1 MVAIVLGT
9 GFEEVEALTAC
20 DILRRGGVNV
30 KLAGI
35 GGEVIE
41 GAHGIRVVTDAP
53 VEVLEARE
61 LEMIVLPGGLGG
73 VESIMGSPLAMD
85 AVRRTYESGGIAA
98 AICAAP
104 VALAKLG
111 LTDGK
116 NAVCYPG
123 MDNQMGSA
131 IMHPDRE
138 VVRDGRVI
146 TGRAPAAATP
156 FALELLS
163 ALRGEGTAAS
173 VAADL
178 VYEG

>member
-1 MVAIVLGT
+1 MVAIVLGN
-9 GFEEVEALTAC
+9 GFEEIEALAAC

-35 GGEVIE
+35 GGGIIE

-53 VEVLEARE
+53 VEVLEAGE

-73 VESIMGSPLAMD
+73 VESITGSALAMA
-85 AVRRTYESGGIAA
+85 AVRRTYESGGFVG

-104 VALAKLG
+104 TALAKLG

-123 MDNQMGSA
+123 MEDQMGSA
-131 IMHPDRE
+131 VMHSDRE
-138 VVRDGRVI
+138 VVRDGRII
-146 TGRAPAAATP
+146 TGRAPGAAIP

-163 ALRGEGTAAS
+163 ALRGEETAKR
-173 VAADL
+173 VAEGL
-178 VYEG
+178 VYAG

>member
-1 MVAIVLGT
+1 MVAIVLGN
-9 GFEEVEALTAC
+9 GFEEVEALAAC

-35 GGEVIE
+35 GGGIIE

-53 VEVLEARE
+53 VEVLEAGE

-73 VESIMGSPLAMD
+73 VESIVGSALALH
-85 AVRRTYESGGIAA
+85 AVRRTYEAGGFVG

-104 VALAKLG
+104 TALAKLG

-123 MDNQMGSA
+123 MEDQMGGA
-131 IMHPDRE
+131 ILHPDRE
-138 VVRDGRVI
+138 VVRDGRII
-146 TGRAPAAATP
+146 TGRAPGAAIP

-163 ALRGEGTAAS
+163 ALRGEETAER
-173 VAADL
+173 VAEGL
-178 VYEG
+178 VYAG